1 MCYTFS
7 SWMFC
12 RFIALFTLNL
22 IRTSSLCFKINLL
35 FSVAS
40 SKENYKTHTKK
51 KKHIAGVV
59 ETAAGSCTVLVTR
72 NTRYVN
78 QLPCKISSDCSLK
91 CSFSLSSI
99 TERLVSTT
107 WLSDISHSVVG
118 LGGVLYAVTK

>member
-1 MCYTFS
+1 
-7 SWMFC
+7 MFC

-35 FSVAS
+35 FSVAG
-40 SKENYKTHTKK
+40 SKENYKTH

-78 QLPCKISSDCSLK
+78 QLPCKISSDSSLK
-91 CSFSLSSI
+91 CSVSLSSMKD
-99 TERLVSTT
+99 S
-107 WLSDISHSVVG
+107 
-118 LGGVLYAVTK
+118 